1 MRIAEIFYSLQGEG
15 PAMGRPATFIRL
27 AGCNLACQGCDTHL
41 KSWIELSPQW
51 VLGEIQ
57 NKRETKRV
65 VITGGEPTEQMSEL
79 SELIALLRN
88 DGIEIHIETN
98 GTRIIPDEPLKML
111 SLVVVSP
118 KRGSDNNLNYW
129 TAKENVH
136 LKFVIGNESWCWS
149 SLQLERI
156 MQSLPRERVWIMAF
170 GTDPEMSSAR
180 DAWDLALRL
189 GVNYSDRLH
198 IRLRRR

>member
-1 MRIAEIFYSLQGEG
+1 MRIAEIFHSIQGEG
-15 PAMGRPATFIRL
+15 PAMGRQATFIRL
-27 AGCNLACQGCDTHL
+27 AGCNLSCQGCDTHL
-41 KSWIELSPQW
+41 KSWVEQTPQW

-57 NKRETKRV
+57 KERETKRV

-79 SELIALLRN
+79 SELIALLRK

-98 GTRIIPDEPLKML
+98 GTRIIPDEILMKL

-136 LKFVIGNESWCWS
+136 LKFVIGDASWCWPPV
-149 SLQLERI
+149 QLERI
-156 MQSLPRERVWIMAF
+156 MQSLPKERIWIMAF
-170 GTDPEMSSAR
+170 GTDPEMIIAK

>member
-1 MRIAEIFYSLQGEG
+1 MRIAEIFCSLQGEG

-41 KSWIELSPQW
+41 KSWEEHSPRW
-51 VLGEIQ
+51 VQDKIRG
-57 NKRETKRV
+57 KRV
-65 VITGGEPTEQMSEL
+65 VISGGEPTQQMSEL
-79 SELIALLRN
+79 SELIALLRK

-98 GTRIIPDEPLKML
+98 GTAIIPDEILKML

-118 KRGSDNNLNYW
+118 KRGSDFNLDYW

-136 LKFVIGNESWCWS
+136 LKFVIGNASWCWS

-180 DAWDLALRL
+180 EAWDLALRL

>member
-1 MRIAEIFYSLQGEG
+1 
-15 PAMGRPATFIRL
+15 
-27 AGCNLACQGCDTHL
+27 
-41 KSWIELSPQW
+41 
-51 VLGEIQ
+51 
-57 NKRETKRV
+57 
-65 VITGGEPTEQMSEL
+65 MSEL
-79 SELIALLRN
+79 SELIALLQKDR
-88 DGIEIHIETN
+88 IEIHIETN
-98 GTRIIPDEPLKML
+98 GTAIIPDEILKML

-129 TAKENVH
+129 TTKENVH
-136 LKFVIGNESWCWS
+136 LKFVIGNASWCWS
-149 SLQLERI
+149 PLHLERI